1 MTVELLT
8 SSTPPSSGMSWPA
21 ARALAHAGV
30 PVRRKVW
37 PTTKT
42 LVFMAGR
49 GSTRTV
55 AAITNTSAVP
65 STVTVVKNSEFGVA
79 EFSANDWLK
88 A

>member
-1 MTVELLT
+1 
-8 SSTPPSSGMSWPA
+8 
-21 ARALAHAGV
+21 
-30 PVRRKVW
+30 
-37 PTTKT
+37 
-42 LVFMAGR
+42 MAGR